1 MVLAMVNGRAERCRV
16 RPDLLAVEQGFDASE
31 AEEFALDRVQPGC
44 DPCAWDIYA
53 AGAHPLSMAA
63 ARTLQSMLD
72 GIGVRTAAVIE
83 RADGT
88 LAVLLPEIALVARD
102 ELPAGWVDRAIEV
115 AMAGGAPHELHAG
128 DGQARAVSLRAASVA
143 DIVDAMRRLSARRE
157 FSTIR
162 IRTVDVHGAPDSPV
176 ETTP

>member
-1 MVLAMVNGRAERCRV
+1 MALQSSGCCRI
-16 RPDLLAVEQGFDASE
+16 RPDLLAVEQGFDAAE
-31 AEEFALDRVQPGC
+31 AEEFALDRVDPGC
-44 DPCAWDIYA
+44 DPCPWDIYA

-102 ELPAGWVDRAIEV
+102 ELPAGWVDRAIAV
-115 AMAGGAPHELHAG
+115 ALAGAADHDVQAGEGA
-128 DGQARAVSLRAASVA
+128 ARAVSLRGGTVA

-157 FSTIR
+157 FSMIR
-162 IRTVDVHGAPDSPV
+162 IRTVDVHGAPEPPV
-176 ETTP
+176 EAKP